1 MTVFCLPFF
10 VSVSVIPSLLRKHFF
25 CGQKNVVRRGPN
37 IPQSVQLS
45 LFEMVQ
51 SVNYMYT
58 VLFTRCFGGEV
69 SWHSGDALGATFDE
83 SSEFITHQIVDRP
96 VQGHRYLSR

>member
-10 VSVSVIPSLLRKHFF
+10 VTVSVIPSLLRKHFLRP
-25 CGQKNVVRRGPN
+25 KDVLRRRPN
-37 IPQSVQLS
+37 IPEGVQLP

-51 SVNYMYT
+51 NVNYA

-69 SWHSGDALGATFDE
+69 SWHSADALGATFDE

>member
-1 MTVFCLPFF
+1 MTVFCLPFLSLSQLF
-10 VSVSVIPSLLRKHFF
+10 QVSYANIFG
-25 CGQKNVVRRGPN
+25 GQKNVLRRRPN
-37 IPQSVQLS
+37 IPQRVQLS

-51 SVNYMYT
+51 SVNYA

>member
-1 MTVFCLPFF
+1 MSAVFFT
-10 VSVSVIPSLLRKHFF
+10 VSVIPSLLRKHFWRPKGRF
-25 CGQKNVVRRGPN
+25 ASKAKLN
-37 IPQSVQLS
+37 IPQRVQLS

-51 SVNYMYT
+51 SVNCA

>member
-1 MTVFCLPFF
+1 
-10 VSVSVIPSLLRKHFF
+10 
-25 CGQKNVVRRGPN
+25 
-37 IPQSVQLS
+37 
-45 LFEMVQ
+45 MVQ
-51 SVNYMYT
+51 SVNYA

-69 SWHSGDALGATFDE
+69 SWHSADALGATFDE

>member
-1 MTVFCLPFF
+1 MLCCFIT
-10 VSVSVIPSLLRKHFF
+10 
-25 CGQKNVVRRGPN
+25 RG
-37 IPQSVQLS
+37 
-45 LFEMVQ
+45 
-51 SVNYMYT
+51 
-58 VLFTRCFGGEV
+58 FGGEV

>member
-1 MTVFCLPFF
+1 
-10 VSVSVIPSLLRKHFF
+10 
-25 CGQKNVVRRGPN
+25 
-37 IPQSVQLS
+37 
-45 LFEMVQ
+45 MVQ
-51 SVNYMYT
+51 SVNCA

-69 SWHSGDALGATFDE
+69 SWHSADALGATFDE

>member
-1 MTVFCLPFF
+1 M
-10 VSVSVIPSLLRKHFF
+10 
-25 CGQKNVVRRGPN
+25 RRRPN
-37 IPQSVQLS
+37 IPQSVQLR

-51 SVNYMYT
+51 SVNSA

-69 SWHSGDALGATFDE
+69 SWHSADALGATFDE

>member
-10 VSVSVIPSLLRKHFF
+10 SLSQLFQVSYENIFG
-25 CGQKNVVRRGPN
+25 GQKNVLRRRPN
-37 IPQSVQLS
+37 IPQRVQLS

-51 SVNYMYT
+51 SVNCA